1 MNADGDFLQRLARSN
16 LFTEFKEAFCT
27 SIGLPLALRRRD
39 FWQLAHRGQL
49 HENPLCAL
57 LAKSNRAC
65 AAYLQVEQSAVDA
78 ARNRAATVRCS
89 AGLCH
94 TAVPVKLGTS
104 TIGFLMSGQVAL
116 EPRTAAGF
124 ETLSRLLS
132 EWGLEAQMKQLEAAY
147 YRSTVLP
154 PAVYAGQIGLL
165 EIFSRQLS
173 SVGNQMLQQDA
184 LSEQPMVRRAKAYI
198 AGHHGDPI
206 GLEEIAR
213 AMHVSVFY
221 FCKIF
226 KKSTGLTFTNYLARV
241 RLEKAKSLLLNP
253 RLRISDIAYTVGFQS
268 LTHFNRLFR
277 RLTGESPTSF
287 RYKSAVQGREAPKK
301 LPTLRTTRGAVR
313 GKADYLAASSQK
325 PSTMRIGESIAG

>member
-1 MNADGDFLQRLARSN
+1 MAPESSSDHVKTKAVSC
-16 LFTEFKEAFCT
+16 E
-27 SIGLPLALRRRD
+27 
-39 FWQLAHRGQL
+39 L

-65 AAYLQVEQSAVDA
+65 AACLQVEQSAVDA
-78 ARNRAATVRCS
+78 ARNGAATVRCS

-94 TAVPVKLGTS
+94 TAIPVKLGTS

-173 SVGNQMLQQDA
+173 ILGSYMGRKSEFATMLKLVAAGRLKPVVDRTFPLA
-184 LSEQPMVRRAKAYI
+184 ECRLAHEYLEAGEQFGKV
-198 AGHHGDPI
+198 
-206 GLEEIAR
+206 
-213 AMHVSVFY
+213 V
-221 FCKIF
+221 
-226 KKSTGLTFTNYLARV
+226 LAV
-241 RLEKAKSLLLNP
+241 
-253 RLRISDIAYTVGFQS
+253 D
-268 LTHFNRLFR
+268 
-277 RLTGESPTSF
+277 
-287 RYKSAVQGREAPKK
+287 
-301 LPTLRTTRGAVR
+301 
-313 GKADYLAASSQK
+313 
-325 PSTMRIGESIAG
+325 